1 MRLLRKPRRAA
12 INAAAED
19 IKLRWLALSR
29 DQQLAALRFTDREV
43 VARAYHIQKML
54 YSSEITCYRNGI
66 NLKFDQAGQAIV
78 STGLV
83 HFKFEFA
90 PAEPEL
96 PVAVSA
102 TPQLLELQDLFGY
115 MVARLGSVF
124 PGGAVLRRNDM
135 ASTLD
140 PVPNSWTE
148 FETQLL
154 RLVEVRIYQHSMAP
168 DGSRSHAAA
177 SGGAPEQQNL
187 PELEDLELLA
197 SLESSTSGKKRSRK
211 RGNASSLTATS
222 AAQEVVQR
230 SQAVA
235 ESEEK
240 IQEPEE
246 PIDKAVGA
254 EELGEASLPSAR
266 QDEDLTSWTTIW
278 RKARKPSAH
287 IPSEANSSSCS
298 TTSGHSRNSSLM
310 TEASKEALAQFEYEE
325 PAALL
330 ETWVPHG
337 PRGRVK
343 EWLLAGTSLRACVK
357 QTFWEVQCMPQQQRR
372 TRSLDVTAV
381 T

>member
-197 SLESSTSGKKRSRK
+197 SLESSTSGKK
-211 RGNASSLTATS
+211 TV
-222 AAQEVVQR
+222 QE
-230 SQAVA
+230 A
-235 ESEEK
+235 
-240 IQEPEE
+240 
-246 PIDKAVGA
+246 
-254 EELGEASLPSAR
+254 
-266 QDEDLTSWTTIW
+266 W
-278 RKARKPSAH
+278 
-287 IPSEANSSSCS
+287 
-298 TTSGHSRNSSLM
+298 
-310 TEASKEALAQFEYEE
+310 
-325 PAALL
+325 
-330 ETWVPHG
+330 
-337 PRGRVK
+337 
-343 EWLLAGTSLRACVK
+343 
-357 QTFWEVQCMPQQQRR
+357 
-372 TRSLDVTAV
+372 
-381 T
+381 